1 MVLPA
6 RALLLVLV
14 FQGCSIDRLRPA
26 PAEPSGPEQAAL
38 VFAAAPTASRFGWPP
53 PVEAEFLRVVGGKPA
68 EEGLLRS
75 NHASRGNLYLLDVLP
90 GRYAPVSVTWRRMG
104 RDRVFRFTLAQA
116 LKAAVEA
123 RPGEVV
129 FLGRLRPDP
138 WKTVAEGS
146 GMAVLVDRSSETER
160 AVLQTALADLGRM
173 LWRQPLEARLG
184 SLGPVAAPP
193 AAAVGP
199 GAVQARG
206 FSYKDVLQWGPPVK
220 LASGLEWREKLGR
233 ARIAAQYISA
243 KDEGYLPLGEEL
255 SKLKTAGT
263 PEDDRLVRETVTFGL
278 PSYTARYG
286 TFYYPPGYLLGSAVE
301 AYVTE
306 SVLIPGKRGLWKL
319 HYRAQKKHF
328 DRFLPAFQNQARH
341 IFPQED

>member
-1 MVLPA
+1 MVRPA
-6 RALLLVLV
+6 RALFLVLV

-26 PAEPSGPEQAAL
+26 PAEPSGPAQAAL
-38 VFAAAPTASRFGWPP
+38 VFAAAPTGSRFGWPP

-160 AVLQTALADLGRM
+160 AVLQNALADLGRM

-193 AAAVGP
+193 AASSGGP

-220 LASGLEWREKLGR
+220 LASGLEWRGKLGR
-233 ARIAAQYISA
+233 AGSPRNTSA
-243 KDEGYLPLGEEL
+243 PGRGL
-255 SKLKTAGT
+255 SPSGRSCQAENGGT
-263 PEDDRLVRETVTFGL
+263 PEDDRLVRETVTWPAL
-278 PSYTARYG
+278 YTARYG
-286 TFYYPPGYLLGSAVE
+286 TSTILRVIFYE
-301 AYVTE
+301 ARW
-306 SVLIPGKRGLWKL
+306 SPL
-319 HYRAQKKHF
+319 
-328 DRFLPAFQNQARH
+328 
-341 IFPQED
+341 